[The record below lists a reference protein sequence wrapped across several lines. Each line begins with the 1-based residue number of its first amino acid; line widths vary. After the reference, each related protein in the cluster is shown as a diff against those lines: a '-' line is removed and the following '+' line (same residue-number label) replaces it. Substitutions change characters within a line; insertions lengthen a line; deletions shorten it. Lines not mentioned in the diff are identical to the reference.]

1 MSSTNAASA
10 VGISSDG
17 EALTTSAIVA
27 AEAVTGSHVLQIKGY
42 SMTTKE
48 LGNGEHIK
56 SSTFTVG
63 GHRWYIRYYPDGNVL
78 ENAGWISIY
87 LQHDHTNA
95 AVEVKARFVF
105 GVLDDRGKYVPMFTT
120 DTSVDDTFSSKN
132 RCWGF
137 SQFVK
142 RKDLEE
148 SSYIR
153 DDCLKIRCDVI
164 VSKGF
169 RTEATM
175 QLVVVPPSNMHRH
188 FGSLLSG
195 AVGTD
200 VTFYVAGEMF
210 AAHRCVLAARSSVF
224 MAELFGPMKEKAM
237 NCIEIQDMEAR
248 VFEAMLHFIYNDTL
262 PVIDKDDMPAMPQH
276 LLVAADRYGLD
287 RLKLICEDKLWYNIN
302 TSTLATTLALAEQH
316 GCHGLKDACFEFL
329 KTTRNLKA
337 VMASESYQH
346 LMNSSPLSSRSWL
359 PILLWN
365 VLILQTKHSVT
376 I

>member
-169 RTEATM
+169 STEATM

-224 MAELFGPMKEKAM
+224 MAEIFGPMKEKAM
-237 NCIEIQDMEAR
+237 NSIEIQDMEAR
-248 VFEAMLHFIYNDTL
+248 VFEAMLHFIYTDTM
-262 PVIDKDDMPAMPQH
+262 PDIDHEDAFVITQH
-276 LLVAADRYGLD
+276 LLVAADRYDLE
-287 RLKLICEDKLWYNIN
+287 RLKLICEDRLCNCID
-302 TSTLATTLALAEQH
+302 TSNVVTTLALAERH
-316 GCHGLKDACFEFL
+316 GCHGLKNECFQLL
-329 KTTRNLKA
+329 KSSRHLK
-337 VMASESYQH
+337 MAMATEGFDH
-346 LMNSSPLSSRSWL
+346 LMTTCPSLMKE
-359 PILLWN
+359 LLAK
-365 VLILQTKHSVT
+365 VATCP
-376 I
+376 